1 MPSPSRSRR
10 PRTCRSRRTPS
21 GTCRPHLHGKMPSP
35 VGSASEGHGG
45 IGRTGP
51 QRWRLVGPDAAFA
64 ARGPPAHALRI
75 SATTV
80 VVTFRGH
87 SSRRTRLT
95 RLATPAL
102 AVLLGAACASTDP
115 TPAAGTRPLTPASS
129 ATTSAQPTS
138 EEAPVT
144 TVRISLGDRTFM
156 AQLADNPTARDLV
169 DQLPLTLRF
178 RDFNRVE
185 KIAELAPA
193 ADHGWGARRR
203 RPRDQ
208 RHRLLRSLAR
218 SRSLLR
224 RCGLLQRDRT
234 DRPPPRGG
242 HERHRAPTGR
252 VRTDD
257 GSRLRGWSAAP
268 CSARP

>member
-185 KIAELAPA
+185 KIAELPRPLTMDGVPAGADPEINDIGYYAPSG
-193 ADHGWGARRR
+193 DVVLYYGDVGYFTGIVRVG
-203 RPRDQ
+203 
-208 RHRLLRSLAR
+208 RLDAEDMSSIEPLPDGFE
-218 SRSLLR
+218 LLI
-224 RCGLLQRDRT
+224 DR
-234 DRPPPRGG
+234 G
-242 HERHRAPTGR
+242 
-252 VRTDD
+252 
-257 GSRLRGWSAAP
+257 
-268 CSARP
+268 